1 MGRGG
6 KSLLGEP
13 AFKGFLEGQLVAF
26 DREQV
31 FAALVV
37 ENRPRGVRL
46 GVERVGQH
54 EFARQIQLLQQ
65 PARGRDF
72 VALRGR
78 YDAAQKPARRVYGVD
93 GFHAG
98 VPDFLPS
105 TMTIRSCVG
114 PQTCSC
120 HRRSTRSSASSA
132 TAVRTRSKVVLPGQR
147 RAPLWRSA
155 CNRSAPNWPCLS
167 VAA

>member
-1 MGRGG
+1 M
-6 KSLLGEP
+6 GEP

-31 FAALVV
+31 VAALVV
-37 ENRPRGVRL
+37 ENLPRGVRL

-98 VPDFLPS
+98 VPDFFAIDDDDPVL
-105 TMTIRSCVG
+105 
-114 PQTCSC
+114 
-120 HRRSTRSSASSA
+120 RRSPNQFLSPPQHPLQRVVRDGRQDPVEGRLAG
-132 TAVRTRSKVVLPGQR
+132 TAPRAALAVGVKPR
-147 RAPLWRSA
+147 R
-155 CNRSAPNWPCLS
+155 PNWPCLS